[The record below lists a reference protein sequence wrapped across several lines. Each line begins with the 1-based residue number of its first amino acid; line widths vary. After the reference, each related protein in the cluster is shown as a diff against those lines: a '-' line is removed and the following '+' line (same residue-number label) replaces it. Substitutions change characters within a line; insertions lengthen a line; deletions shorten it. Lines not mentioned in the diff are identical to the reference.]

1 MIGELWW
8 NRLVNS
14 VRFLDDIQIA
24 VMNEKSVVLFFDDEI
39 PWQDIMI
46 ETIEQRLADQND
58 DRKLRVLNVSS
69 VSDRNEIGSYLL
81 EEFCRKEEKNVYWP
95 TTHGNEMR
103 FPVSYTHLTLPTIA

>member
-39 PWQDIMI
+39 PWQDILPVGRI
-46 ETIEQRLADQND
+46 LQKRGEECLLANHARQ
-58 DRKLRVLNVSS
+58 
-69 VSDRNEIGSYLL
+69 
-81 EEFCRKEEKNVYWP
+81 
-95 TTHGNEMR
+95 
-103 FPVSYTHLTLPTIA
+103 

>member
-46 ETIEQRLADQND
+46 ETIC
-58 DRKLRVLNVSS
+58 
-69 VSDRNEIGSYLL
+69 LL
-81 EEFCRKEEKNVYWP
+81 
-95 TTHGNEMR
+95 
-103 FPVSYTHLTLPTIA
+103 YTSPSPRDTR

>member
-39 PWQDIMI
+39 PWRI
-46 ETIEQRLADQND
+46 
-58 DRKLRVLNVSS
+58 S
-69 VSDRNEIGSYLL
+69 
-81 EEFCRKEEKNVYWP
+81 
-95 TTHGNEMR
+95 
-103 FPVSYTHLTLPTIA
+103 

>member
-46 ETIEQRLADQND
+46 EKEKAGSITIGASFQIHYNLCRIAAGRSERRPQAE
-58 DRKLRVLNVSS
+58 S
-69 VSDRNEIGSYLL
+69 VECI
-81 EEFCRKEEKNVYWP
+81 
-95 TTHGNEMR
+95 
-103 FPVSYTHLTLPTIA
+103 

>member
-69 VSDRNEIGSYLL
+69 VSDSNEIGSTCWKN
-81 EEFCRKEEKNVYWP
+81 FAEKRRRMFTGQPRTAMKCVFW
-95 TTHGNEMR
+95 H
-103 FPVSYTHLTLPTIA
+103 

>member
-81 EEFCRKEEKNVYWP
+81 EEFCRKEEKLSLI
-95 TTHGNEMR
+95 H
-103 FPVSYTHLTLPTIA
+103 I